1 MRNEVLIVV
10 VCTLITGCTQ
20 LGIGSR
26 RHNTWELTMENLP
39 TGGCY
44 LQVNVNKKDE
54 HTDESVSIQNP
65 VIGDN

>member
-1 MRNEVLIVV
+1 
-10 VCTLITGCTQ
+10 
-20 LGIGSR
+20 
-26 RHNTWELTMENLP
+26 MENLP

-65 VIGDN
+65 VIGGN